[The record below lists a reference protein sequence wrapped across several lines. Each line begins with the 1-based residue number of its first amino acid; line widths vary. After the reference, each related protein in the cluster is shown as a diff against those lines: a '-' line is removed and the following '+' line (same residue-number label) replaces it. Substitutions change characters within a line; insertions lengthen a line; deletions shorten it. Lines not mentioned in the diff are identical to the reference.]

1 MFVWADATVSWPN
14 RTGPGG
20 SRGLDDYF
28 TGTSHNIGAEI
39 MGRNKSYPQR
49 RPWRDHDWLGWRATN
64 LRSTSSKEIWPR
76 RSTMHETRRRAEV
89 LPGADLVDTLRVA
102 VSEK

>member
-76 RSTMHETRRRAEV
+76 SRIAIASGPAPSIARWPRSR
-89 LPGADLVDTLRVA
+89 
-102 VSEK
+102 